1 MKIVEQLLKTQLQ
14 LKVTKNQYNNF
25 GKYKYRSC
33 EDILEGLKPLLKDN
47 NLVLVLSDAIE
58 LIGNRIYVKATATL
72 QNADGESIENHAFAR
87 EAETKKGMDDSQI
100 TGTAS
105 SYARKYAL
113 NGMFLIDDAKD
124 ADTNEYQDGEQQKEG
139 KKPPE
144 YYIDEIKQTV
154 ILKELHRTGW
164 DTKSMLSYLAKKFPK
179 NPPKAINKITIPQF
193 TFIVKAL
200 EKKPDKEVAAK

>member
-47 NLVLVLSDAIE
+47 SLVLVLSDAIE

-124 ADTNEYQDGEQQKEG
+124 ADTDEYQDGEQQKEE

-200 EKKPDKEVAAK
+200 EKKPDKA